1 MKTTKD
7 SGRCSQVISSCK
19 CPITV
24 EEKLSSLKISMHL
37 TSLHSLV
44 IQLKVKQRNFKEV
57 DRFKV
62 VFVVSKA

>member
-24 EEKLSSLKISMHL
+24 EEKISSLKISMHL
-37 TSLHSLV
+37 ISLRSLV
-44 IQLKVKQRNFKEV
+44 IQLNVKQRNFKEV
-57 DRFKV
+57 DLFKV
-62 VFVVSKA
+62 AFLVSKT

>member
-37 TSLHSLV
+37 TSLHSLA
-44 IQLKVKQRNFKEV
+44 IKLKVKQQNFKEV
-57 DRFKV
+57 DHFKV
-62 VFVVSKA
+62 AFVVSKT

>member
-44 IQLKVKQRNFKEV
+44 IQLKVKQ
-57 DRFKV
+57 
-62 VFVVSKA
+62 